1 VDKGNSYYLLLSRG
15 SINAISLIQGI
26 NVSRCA
32 KILLFEVA
40 VFFLNLALKIQVAT
54 TGLMTEVVTKWR
66 NHLENFRWFVCTI
79 NQSIT
84 RQISFADSYVNHS

>member
-66 NHLENFRWFVCTI
+66 NHLENFCWFVCTI